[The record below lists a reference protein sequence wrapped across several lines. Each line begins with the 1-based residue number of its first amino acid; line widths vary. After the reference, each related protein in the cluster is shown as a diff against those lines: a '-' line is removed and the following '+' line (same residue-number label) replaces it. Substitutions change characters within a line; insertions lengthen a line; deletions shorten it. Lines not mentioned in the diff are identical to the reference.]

1 MGFLCYN
8 FNCFGEISNDGYQS
22 AAFLVLIQK
31 QVGAFYAS
39 VFGILILHAFCQT
52 HTHIKDRMPKIA
64 PTNTLKEIEAPS
76 QAKQNKIWLAVPYS
90 KSPTL
95 FF

>member
-1 MGFLCYN
+1 MMVIISRF
-8 FNCFGEISNDGYQS
+8 FGVDPK
-22 AAFLVLIQK
+22 A
-31 QVGAFYAS
+31 GAFYAS

-76 QAKQNKIWLAVPYS
+76 QAKQKNIWLAVPYS
-90 KSPTL
+90 KVPHAFLPGLLIAHASEKQKIL
-95 FF
+95 L